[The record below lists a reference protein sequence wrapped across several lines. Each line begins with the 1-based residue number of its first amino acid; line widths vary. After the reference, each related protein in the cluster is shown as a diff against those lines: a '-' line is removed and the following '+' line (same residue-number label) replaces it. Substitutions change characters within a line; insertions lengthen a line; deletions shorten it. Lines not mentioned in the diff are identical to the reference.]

1 MAQEDYYK
9 NSQFGNVA
17 GALLAKKGKPD
28 KKEIFK
34 TILGAI
40 VETSVGQAAIDLKQG
55 VITGAND
62 VRDKFGDIME
72 STVAS
77 YEDFDV
83 NRKRYKEWE
92 RNGDKFLNK
101 EAISDINYTTANAG
115 KNFTWET
122 RFSDNVTQKDRDAM
136 DESLKA
142 EIELKRKEMEII
154 GQDKRATMNKV
165 EFTQPVKDA
174 FKAALA
180 EVEDDPTKKNLVT
193 SYFNRIFKTEKD
205 ADGNLVSRN
214 AEKIKLQV
222 AAERVEGIVLQQEKD
237 IAKATLD
244 LTNYYGNIRANSIDE
259 LKSSTIIKSMPP
271 VTAKEKQQQRV
282 LNNKF
287 IYIGQGTNQKENEDY
302 FNISLE
308 IPVTIPTVEDDPTTK
323 EKENIKILNIKEN
336 NFKNILI
343 LNEDGIVQSYSRDL
357 FFQAVEE
364 RQIMTTKMMEK
375 TKRTPVTGSASFDNV
390 IAQFAKE
397 GRFGTAAVLDKKN
410 KTLFAKGWD
419 MIMGVEDGTVIKPDS
434 IIFNLP
440 GNSIPTSEDGK
451 TDVSD
456 AIHAHLNNGKE
467 NGNENPNEFNFIE
480 LQTTFASKRFL
491 EADKM
496 VQSQE
501 LKRIITMFPD
511 KEETI
516 NETYKKFI
524 DTYNVSKKQE
534 KVKEI
539 NKNIITVDNLENV
552 SIVVGKAADGSN
564 INWSDRPII
573 NKIIE
578 VESSGRI
585 NAMSDHGAK
594 GLMQIKDATADNP
607 GMGVPSAVR
616 DKAGNI
622 SAEENVIFGTNY
634 FDALTER
641 YNGDLVTAT
650 MAYNAGMGTIDKW
663 IKEGRNYN
671 DLRTETQNYVGK
683 IFGKDIQELVKAGT
697 YGQDIIETPITSS
710 PSLLES
716 VKEEVET
723 KVEPVVTSSLL
734 SSDKTYR
741 TYSEV
746 MGDDS
751 LSDIQKEDELSRRSR
766 DEFKKSIKSIP
777 SKLNERKLN
786 QAKKRANDFLSGEIS
801 YFYSPTYNKWKTKNN
816 IKENTNTPKE
826 EKQKNVKEFLDFLNQ

>member
-28 KKEIFK
+28 KKKIFK
-34 TILGAI
+34 TILGSI
-40 VETSVGQAAIDLKQG
+40 LETSVSQAAIDLKQG
-55 VITGAND
+55 VINGAND

-122 RFSDNVTQKDRDAM
+122 RFSDTVTQKDRDAM

-244 LTNYYGNIRANSIDE
+244 LTNYYGNIRANSIGE

-287 IYIGQGTNQKENEDY
+287 IYTGSGSEQKENENY

-308 IPVTIPTVEDDPTTK
+308 IPVRIPAVEDDPTTK

-375 TKRTPVTGSASFDNV
+375 AKKTPITGSASFDNV

-397 GRFGTAAVLDKKN
+397 GRFGTAAVLDI
-410 KTLFAKGWD
+410 TELKGWD
-419 MIMGVEDGTVIKPDS
+419 KILGVEDGTVIKADS

-440 GNSIPTSEDGK
+440 GNSILTSEDGK
-451 TDVSD
+451 TGVSD

-467 NGNENPNEFNFIE
+467 NGDENPNEFNFIE

-496 VQSQE
+496 VQLRE
-501 LKRIITMFPD
+501 LKSIITMFPD

-552 SIVVGKAADGSN
+552 NIVVGKAADGSD

-594 GLMQIKDATADNP
+594 GLMQIKDATADKP
-607 GMGVPSAVR
+607 GMGVPPAVR

-650 MAYNAGMGTIDKW
+650 MAFNAGMGTIDKW
-663 IKEGRNYN
+663 IKEGRNYK

-683 IFGKDIQELVKAGT
+683 IFGKNIQELVKAGT
-697 YGQDIIETPITSS
+697 YGQDIIQTPTETP
-710 PSLLES
+710 
-716 VKEEVET
+716 
-723 KVEPVVTSSLL
+723 VTSSLL

-777 SKLNERKLN
+777 SKLNERGLN

-816 IKENTNTPKE
+816 IKENTSTPKE

>member
-1 MAQEDYYK
+1 MAQENYYK

-28 KKEIFK
+28 KEKIFK
-34 TILGAI
+34 TILGSI
-40 VETSVGQAAIDLKQG
+40 LETSVSQAAIDLKQG
-55 VITGAND
+55 VINGAND

-122 RFSDNVTQKDRDAM
+122 RFSDTVTQKDRDAM

-244 LTNYYGNIRANSIDE
+244 LTNYYGNIRANSIGE

-287 IYIGQGTNQKENEDY
+287 IYTGSGSEQKENENY

-308 IPVTIPTVEDDPTTK
+308 IPVRIPAVEDDPTTK

-375 TKRTPVTGSASFDNV
+375 AKKTPITGSASFDNV

-397 GRFGTAAVLDKKN
+397 GRFGTAAVLDI
-410 KTLFAKGWD
+410 TELKGWD
-419 MIMGVEDGTVIKPDS
+419 KILGVEDGTVIKADS

-440 GNSIPTSEDGK
+440 GNSILTSEDGK
-451 TDVSD
+451 TGVSD

-467 NGNENPNEFNFIE
+467 NGDENPNEFNFIE

-496 VQSQE
+496 VQLRE
-501 LKRIITMFPD
+501 LKSIITMFPD

-552 SIVVGKAADGSN
+552 NIVVGKAADGSD

-578 VESSGRI
+578 VESTGRVGEI
-585 NAMSDHGAK
+585 SKHGAK
-594 GLMQIKDATADNP
+594 GLMQIKDATADSP
-607 GMGVPSAVR
+607 GMGVPPAVR

-634 FDALTER
+634 FDALTEK
-641 YNGDLVTAT
+641 YNGDLVTAAL
-650 MAYNAGMGTIDKW
+650 AYNAGMGTIDKW

-671 DLRTETQNYVGK
+671 SLRTETQNYVGK

-697 YGQDIIETPITSS
+697 YGQDIIQTPTETP
-710 PSLLES
+710 
-716 VKEEVET
+716 
-723 KVEPVVTSSLL
+723 VTSSLL

-777 SKLNERKLN
+777 SKLNERGLN

-816 IKENTNTPKE
+816 IKENTSTPKE

>member
-28 KKEIFK
+28 KKKIFK
-34 TILGAI
+34 TILGSI
-40 VETSVGQAAIDLKQG
+40 LETSVSQAAIDLKQG
-55 VITGAND
+55 VINGAND

-142 EIELKRKEMEII
+142 DIELKRKEMEII

-343 LNEDGIVQSYSRDL
+343 LNEDGIVQSYSKDL

-397 GRFGTAAVLDKKN
+397 GRFGTAAVLDIEDKN
-410 KTLFAKGWD
+410 VFAKGWD
-419 MIMGVEDGTVIKPDS
+419 MIRGVEDGTVIKPDS

-451 TDVSD
+451 TGVSD

-552 SIVVGKAADGSN
+552 NIVVGKAADGSD

-578 VESSGRI
+578 VESTGRVGEI
-585 NAMSDHGAK
+585 SKHGAK
-594 GLMQIKDATADNP
+594 GLMQIKDATADSP
-607 GMGVPSAVR
+607 GMGVPPAVR

-634 FDALTER
+634 FDALTEK
-641 YNGDLVTAT
+641 YNGDLVTAAL
-650 MAYNAGMGTIDKW
+650 AYNAGMGTIDKW

-671 DLRTETQNYVGK
+671 SLRTETQNYVGK

-697 YGQDIIETPITSS
+697 YGQDIIQTPTETPTVSS

-723 KVEPVVTSSLL
+723 KVQPVVTPSLL
-734 SSDKTYR
+734 APRDLSNRLSSEEMNRRMNEGAKR
-741 TYSEV
+741 
-746 MGDDS
+746 MGEES
-751 LSDIQKEDELSRRSR
+751 FKAGQFLKESTKKNTIKKAERYLENPARGFNTTLFSKWVKETKGIEAYKIKKEDKPEVV
-766 DEFKKSIKSIP
+766 E
-777 SKLNERKLN
+777 
-786 QAKKRANDFLSGEIS
+786 
-801 YFYSPTYNKWKTKNN
+801 
-816 IKENTNTPKE
+816 
-826 EKQKNVKEFLDFLNQ
+826 EFLDFLNQ

>member
-1 MAQEDYYK
+1 MAQENYYK

-28 KKEIFK
+28 KKKIFK
-34 TILGAI
+34 TILGSI
-40 VETSVGQAAIDLKQG
+40 LETSVSQAAIDLKQG
-55 VITGAND
+55 VINGAND

-122 RFSDNVTQKDRDAM
+122 RFSDTVTQKDRDAM

-244 LTNYYGNIRANSIDE
+244 LTNYYGNIRANSIGE

-287 IYIGQGTNQKENEDY
+287 IYTGSGSEQKENENY

-308 IPVTIPTVEDDPTTK
+308 IPVRIPAVEDDPTTK

-375 TKRTPVTGSASFDNV
+375 AKKTPITGSASFDNV

-397 GRFGTAAVLDKKN
+397 GRFGTAAVLDI
-410 KTLFAKGWD
+410 TELKGWD
-419 MIMGVEDGTVIKPDS
+419 KILGVEDGTVIKADS

-440 GNSIPTSEDGK
+440 GNSILTSEDGK
-451 TDVSD
+451 TGVSD

-467 NGNENPNEFNFIE
+467 NGDENPNEFNFIE

-496 VQSQE
+496 VQLRE
-501 LKRIITMFPD
+501 LKSIITMFPD

-552 SIVVGKAADGSN
+552 NIVVGKAADGSD

-578 VESSGRI
+578 VESTGRVGEI
-585 NAMSDHGAK
+585 SKHGAK
-594 GLMQIKDATADNP
+594 GLMQIKDATADSP
-607 GMGVPSAVR
+607 GMGVPPAVR

-650 MAYNAGMGTIDKW
+650 MAFNAGMGTIDKW

-697 YGQDIIETPITSS
+697 YGQDIIQTPTETP
-710 PSLLES
+710 
-716 VKEEVET
+716 
-723 KVEPVVTSSLL
+723 VTSSLL

-777 SKLNERKLN
+777 SKLNERGLN

-816 IKENTNTPKE
+816 IKENTSTPKE

>member
-28 KKEIFK
+28 KKKIFK
-34 TILGAI
+34 TILGSI
-40 VETSVGQAAIDLKQG
+40 LETSVSQAAIDLKQG
-55 VITGAND
+55 VINGAND

-122 RFSDNVTQKDRDAM
+122 RFSDTVTQKDRDAM

-244 LTNYYGNIRANSIDE
+244 LTNYYGNIRANSIGE

-287 IYIGQGTNQKENEDY
+287 IYTGSGSEQKENENY

-308 IPVTIPTVEDDPTTK
+308 IPVRIPAVEDDPTTK

-375 TKRTPVTGSASFDNV
+375 AKKTPITGSASFDNV

-397 GRFGTAAVLDKKN
+397 GRFGTAAVLDI
-410 KTLFAKGWD
+410 TELKGWD
-419 MIMGVEDGTVIKPDS
+419 KILGVEDGTVIKADS

-440 GNSIPTSEDGK
+440 GNSILTSEDGK
-451 TDVSD
+451 TGVSD

-467 NGNENPNEFNFIE
+467 NGDENPNEFNFIE

-496 VQSQE
+496 VQLRE
-501 LKRIITMFPD
+501 LKSIITMFPD

-578 VESSGRI
+578 VESTGRV
-585 NAMSDHGAK
+585 NAISDHGAK
-594 GLMQIKDATADNP
+594 GLMQIKDATADKP
-607 GMGVPSAVR
+607 GMGVPPAVR

-697 YGQDIIETPITSS
+697 YGQDIIQTSTETPTVSS
-710 PSLLES
+710 PSLLAPDNTNSSMS
-716 VKEEVET
+716 VMDKWRRGARRMGEDISQTSKNNAIKKAEKYLENPGRGFTSNLFTKWIEET
-723 KVEPVVTSSLL
+723 KGI
-734 SSDKTYR
+734 KTYQ
-741 TYSEV
+741 
-746 MGDDS
+746 
-751 LSDIQKEDELSRRSR
+751 IKKEDKPEAV
-766 DEFKKSIKSIP
+766 E
-777 SKLNERKLN
+777 
-786 QAKKRANDFLSGEIS
+786 
-801 YFYSPTYNKWKTKNN
+801 
-816 IKENTNTPKE
+816 
-826 EKQKNVKEFLDFLNQ
+826 EFLEFLNQ

>member
-28 KKEIFK
+28 KKKIFK
-34 TILGAI
+34 TILGSI
-40 VETSVGQAAIDLKQG
+40 LETSVSQAAIDLKQG
-55 VITGAND
+55 VINGAND

-122 RFSDNVTQKDRDAM
+122 RFSDTVTQKDRDAM

-244 LTNYYGNIRANSIDE
+244 LTNYYGNIRANSIGE

-287 IYIGQGTNQKENEDY
+287 IYTGSGSEQKENENY

-308 IPVTIPTVEDDPTTK
+308 IPVRIPAVEDDPTTK

-375 TKRTPVTGSASFDNV
+375 AKKTPITGSASFDNV

-397 GRFGTAAVLDKKN
+397 GRFGTAAVLDI
-410 KTLFAKGWD
+410 TELKGWD
-419 MIMGVEDGTVIKPDS
+419 KILGVEDGTVIKADS

-440 GNSIPTSEDGK
+440 GNSILTSEDGK
-451 TDVSD
+451 TGVSD

-467 NGNENPNEFNFIE
+467 NGDENPNEFNFIE

-496 VQSQE
+496 VQLRE
-501 LKRIITMFPD
+501 LKSIITMFPD

-594 GLMQIKDATADNP
+594 GLMQIKDATADKP
-607 GMGVPSAVR
+607 GMGVPPAVR

-697 YGQDIIETPITSS
+697 YGQDIIQTPTETP
-710 PSLLES
+710 
-716 VKEEVET
+716 
-723 KVEPVVTSSLL
+723 VTSSLL

-777 SKLNERKLN
+777 SKLNERGLN

-816 IKENTNTPKE
+816 IKENTSTPKE
-826 EKQKNVKEFLDFLNQ
+826 EKQKNVEEFLDFLNQ

>member
-28 KKEIFK
+28 KKKIFK
-34 TILGAI
+34 TILGSI
-40 VETSVGQAAIDLKQG
+40 LETSVSQAAIDLKQG
-55 VITGAND
+55 VINGAND

-122 RFSDNVTQKDRDAM
+122 RFSDTVTQKDRDAM

-244 LTNYYGNIRANSIDE
+244 LTNYYGNIRANSIGE

-287 IYIGQGTNQKENEDY
+287 IYTGSGSEQKENENY

-308 IPVTIPTVEDDPTTK
+308 IPVRIPAVEDDPTTK

-375 TKRTPVTGSASFDNV
+375 AKKTPITGSASFDNV

-397 GRFGTAAVLDKKN
+397 GRFGTAAVLDI
-410 KTLFAKGWD
+410 TELKGWD
-419 MIMGVEDGTVIKPDS
+419 KILGVEDGTVIKADS

-440 GNSIPTSEDGK
+440 GNSILTSEDGK
-451 TDVSD
+451 TGVSD

-467 NGNENPNEFNFIE
+467 NGDENPNEFNFIE

-496 VQSQE
+496 VQLRE
-501 LKRIITMFPD
+501 LKSIITMFPD

-552 SIVVGKAADGSN
+552 NIVVGKAADGSD

-607 GMGVPSAVR
+607 GMGVPPAVR

-697 YGQDIIETPITSS
+697 YGQDIIQTPTETP
-710 PSLLES
+710 
-716 VKEEVET
+716 
-723 KVEPVVTSSLL
+723 VTSSLL

-777 SKLNERKLN
+777 SKLNERGLN

>member
-1 MAQEDYYK
+1 MAQENYYK

-28 KKEIFK
+28 KEKIFK
-34 TILGAI
+34 TILGSI
-40 VETSVGQAAIDLKQG
+40 LETSVSQAAIDLKQG
-55 VITGAND
+55 VINGAND

-122 RFSDNVTQKDRDAM
+122 RFSDTVTQKDRDAM

-244 LTNYYGNIRANSIDE
+244 LTNYYGNIRANSIGE

-287 IYIGQGTNQKENEDY
+287 IYTGSGSEQKENENY

-308 IPVTIPTVEDDPTTK
+308 IPVRIPAVEDDPTTK

-375 TKRTPVTGSASFDNV
+375 AKKTPITGSASFDNV

-397 GRFGTAAVLDKKN
+397 GRFGTAAVLDI
-410 KTLFAKGWD
+410 TELKGWD
-419 MIMGVEDGTVIKPDS
+419 KILGVEDGTVIKADS

-440 GNSIPTSEDGK
+440 GNSILTSEDGK
-451 TDVSD
+451 TGVSD

-467 NGNENPNEFNFIE
+467 NGDENPNEFNFIE

-496 VQSQE
+496 VQLRE
-501 LKRIITMFPD
+501 LKSIITMFPD

-552 SIVVGKAADGSN
+552 NIVVGKAADGSD

-578 VESSGRI
+578 VESTGRVGEI
-585 NAMSDHGAK
+585 SKHGAK
-594 GLMQIKDATADNP
+594 GLMQIKDATADSP
-607 GMGVPSAVR
+607 GMGVPPAVR

-650 MAYNAGMGTIDKW
+650 MAFNAGMGTIDKW

-697 YGQDIIETPITSS
+697 YGQDIIQTPTETP
-710 PSLLES
+710 
-716 VKEEVET
+716 
-723 KVEPVVTSSLL
+723 VTSSLL

-777 SKLNERKLN
+777 SKLNERGLN

-816 IKENTNTPKE
+816 IKENTSTPKE

>member
-34 TILGAI
+34 TLLGAI
-40 VETSVGQAAIDLKQG
+40 VETSVGVAAKNLKQG
-55 VITGAND
+55 VIDGAND

-244 LTNYYGNIRANSIDE
+244 LTNYYGNIRANSIGE

-397 GRFGTAAVLDKKN
+397 GRFGTAAVLDKKD
-410 KTLFAKGWD
+410 KTLFDKGWD

-467 NGNENPNEFNFIE
+467 NGDENPNEFNFIE

-491 EADKM
+491 EADKV

-552 SIVVGKAADGSN
+552 NIVVGKAADGSN

-594 GLMQIKDATADNP
+594 GLMQIKDATADKP
-607 GMGVPSAVR
+607 GMGVPPAVR

-734 SSDKTYR
+734 APRDLSNRLSSEEMDRRMNEGAKRMGEDSVSLGKLLGMDKESTKKRVIKKAEKYLNNEIS
-741 TYSEV
+741 TFSSSIFSKWVKETKGIEAYK
-746 MGDDS
+746 
-751 LSDIQKEDELSRRSR
+751 IKKEDKPEVV
-766 DEFKKSIKSIP
+766 E
-777 SKLNERKLN
+777 
-786 QAKKRANDFLSGEIS
+786 
-801 YFYSPTYNKWKTKNN
+801 
-816 IKENTNTPKE
+816 
-826 EKQKNVKEFLDFLNQ
+826 EFLDFLNQ

>member
-1 MAQEDYYK
+1 MAQENYYK

-28 KKEIFK
+28 KEKIFK
-34 TILGAI
+34 TILGSI
-40 VETSVGQAAIDLKQG
+40 LETSVSQAAIDLKQG
-55 VITGAND
+55 VINGAND

-122 RFSDNVTQKDRDAM
+122 RFSDTVTQKDRDAM

-205 ADGNLVSRN
+205 VDGNLVSRN

-244 LTNYYGNIRANSIDE
+244 LTNYYGNIRANSIGE

-287 IYIGQGTNQKENEDY
+287 IYTGSGSEQKENENY

-308 IPVTIPTVEDDPTTK
+308 IPVRIPAVEDDPTTK

-375 TKRTPVTGSASFDNV
+375 AKKTPITGSASFDNV

-397 GRFGTAAVLDKKN
+397 GRFGTAAVLDI
-410 KTLFAKGWD
+410 TELKGWD
-419 MIMGVEDGTVIKPDS
+419 KILGVEDGTVIKADS

-440 GNSIPTSEDGK
+440 GNSILTSEDGK
-451 TDVSD
+451 TGVSD

-467 NGNENPNEFNFIE
+467 NGDENPNEFNFIE

-496 VQSQE
+496 VQLRE
-501 LKRIITMFPD
+501 LKSIITMFPD

-552 SIVVGKAADGSN
+552 NIVVGKAADGSD

-578 VESSGRI
+578 VESTGRVGEI
-585 NAMSDHGAK
+585 SKHGAK
-594 GLMQIKDATADNP
+594 GLMQIKDATADSP
-607 GMGVPSAVR
+607 GMGVPPAVR

-634 FDALTER
+634 FDALTEK
-641 YNGDLVTAT
+641 YNGDLVTAAL
-650 MAYNAGMGTIDKW
+650 AYNAGMGTIDKW

-697 YGQDIIETPITSS
+697 YGQDIIQTPTETP
-710 PSLLES
+710 
-716 VKEEVET
+716 
-723 KVEPVVTSSLL
+723 VTSSLL

-777 SKLNERKLN
+777 SKLNERGLN

-816 IKENTNTPKE
+816 IKENTSTPKE

>member
-1 MAQEDYYK
+1 MAQEDYLK
-9 NSQFGNVA
+9 NSQFGRLA
-17 GALLAKKGKPD
+17 GSFLADRRPD
-28 KKEIFK
+28 KKKIFK
-34 TILGAI
+34 SILASI
-40 VETSVGQAAIDLKQG
+40 VETSVGVAAKNLKQG
-55 VITGAND
+55 VIDGAND
-62 VRDKFGDIME
+62 VRSKFGDIME

-92 RNGDKFLNK
+92 KNGDKFLNK
-101 EAISDINYTTANAG
+101 EAIADSNYITANAG
-115 KNFTWET
+115 KNFNFNTMYA
-122 RFSDNVTQKDRDAM
+122 DHVTQDDRDAM
-136 DESLKA
+136 MKSIQADV
-142 EIELKRKEMEII
+142 ELKRKEMEII

-237 IAKATLD
+237 IAEATLN
-244 LTNYYGNIRANSIDE
+244 LTNYYGDIRANSIDE
-259 LKSSTIIKSMPP
+259 LKSSPIVKSMPP
-271 VTAKEKQQQRV
+271 VTAKEKQQQRD

-287 IYIGQGTNQKENEDY
+287 IYTGTGINQKENKNY
-302 FNISLE
+302 FNITLE
-308 IPVTIPTVEDDPTTK
+308 IPVRIPAVEDDPTTE
-323 EKENIKILNIKEN
+323 EKENIKLLNIKEN
-336 NFKNILI
+336 NFRNILI

-364 RQIMTTKMMEK
+364 RQIMTTKIMEK
-375 TKRTPVTGSASFDNV
+375 AKKTPITGKASFDNV
-390 IAQFAKE
+390 ISQFAKE
-397 GRFGTAAVLDKKN
+397 GRFATAAVLDIKD
-410 KTLFAKGWD
+410 KTLIAKGWD

-440 GNSIPTSEDGK
+440 GNSILTSEDGK
-451 TDVSD
+451 TNVSD
-456 AIHAHLNNGKE
+456 SINAHLNNGKE
-467 NGNENPNEFNFIE
+467 NGDENPNEFNFIE

-501 LKRIITMFPD
+501 LKKIITMFPD

-594 GLMQIKDATADNP
+594 GLMQIKDATADKP
-607 GMGVPSAVR
+607 GMGVPPAVR

-663 IKEGRNYN
+663 IKEGRKYN
-671 DLRTETQNYVGK
+671 NLRTETQNYVGK
-683 IFGKDIQELVKAGT
+683 IFGKNIQELVKAGT
-697 YGQDIIETPITSS
+697 YGQDIIQTPTETP
-710 PSLLES
+710 
-716 VKEEVET
+716 
-723 KVEPVVTSSLL
+723 VTSSLL

-777 SKLNERKLN
+777 SKLNDRKLN

-801 YFYSPTYNKWKTKNN
+801 YFYSPTYNKWKTENN

-826 EKQKNVKEFLDFLNQ
+826 EKQKNVEEFLDFLNQ